1 VAISELHATTVD
13 GPDSSEKVS
22 VGRQVMRRS
31 VNDRMR
37 ARHSGSEEAFDVFCE
52 CGRAI
57 CHDGAYVTADLYD
70 RLRRLP
76 THFLISY
83 RHRGE
88 SERIVESHGDFA
100 IVEKFGRPGLEAIRF
115 DRALRTQPG
124 GSVMEGAAHDA

>member
-37 ARHSGSEEAFDVFCE
+37 ARHSGSDEAFEVFCE
-52 CGRAI
+52 CGRAV
-57 CHDGAYVTADLYD
+57 CHEGAYVTAELYD
-70 RLRRLP
+70 LLRRFP
-76 THFLISY
+76 THFLVSY

-100 IVEKFGRPGLEAIRF
+100 IVEKFGRAGLEAIRF
-115 DRALRTQPG
+115 DRALRAGPG
-124 GSVMEGAAHDA
+124 GNLVERGTHGG